1 MFWCIFA
8 LSEYDIQ
15 FVFVYIEGQI
25 GEGNPINDITSM
37 HIHNK
42 KYELSSPAIR
52 KLYPKEVRLK
62 IVDKFIKNGN
72 KILVYIYYVFYNSL
86 LYIYFFTY
94 FPS

>member
-42 KYELSSPAIR
+42 KYELSSLAIR
-52 KLYPKEVRLK
+52 KLYPKEIRLK
-62 IVDKFIKNGN
+62 IVDKLIKNGN
-72 KILVYIYYVFYNSL
+72 KVLVYLSYVFYNSL
-86 LYIYFFTY
+86 LYIFFFTY